1 MLDGDCQKKAICE
14 LYRDETG
21 VLGGFSA
28 RARTGLDLMDALAY
42 VALPDMVVNTVDELK
57 VKYRNE
63 LVLAA

>member
-28 RARTGLDLMDALAY
+28 RARIGLDLMDALAY
-42 VALPDMVVNTVDELK
+42 VALPDMVINTVDELQ
-57 VKYRNE
+57 VKFINKH
-63 LVLAA
+63 VLAA